1 MNKKILTAFIL
12 FSFSAHAYIPTI
24 ESLLRNGGN
33 QDIGNNTAVGILNIE
48 RMINAQE
55 TELENT
61 PRKNALKLLIGNED
75 ADRPSFIQLD
85 YRDGIVS
92 DSTMNKIHYRGNLS
106 LEKLGLKEG
115 TNIEAAIFYSLLS
128 SLLSNNSKM
137 FMEFFSI
144 VDPSIKKNIDLV
156 NKDQQSLLQQYKYY
170 LSKVA
175 SVDEQ
180 AKEELQNPLKPD
192 SEEGKLNVKEA
203 LRSTFLINDGLV
215 KRVREKNKFY
225 WDLVSPFV
233 YARFDGE
240 NHKLKKVVLTTEQGK
255 IEIDCYNY
263 ILFNGKL
270 EFPEIIYFKD
280 LSGQMYEIKMSKMY
294 SIKDAPG
301 AFNKR
306 LRNYEKTLNKNPE
319 KNSEIIK
326 PSFML

>member
-1 MNKKILTAFIL
+1 MNKKILTLFIL

-48 RMINAQE
+48 RMINAE
-55 TELENT
+55 DNELNNI
-61 PRKNALKLLIGNED
+61 PRRNALKILIGNED

-85 YRDGIVS
+85 YRDAIVS
-92 DSTMNKIHYRGNLS
+92 DSTMNKIHYRKNLS
-106 LEKLGLKEG
+106 LDKLGLKE
-115 TNIEAAIFYSLLS
+115 TNSIEAAVFYSLIS

-137 FMEFFSI
+137 FMEFFSMI
-144 VDPSIKKNIDLV
+144 DPSIKRNKELV
-156 NKDQQSLLQQYKYY
+156 NKDQLSILQQYKYY
-170 LSKVA
+170 LAKKA
-175 SVDEQ
+175 NEDEQ
-180 AKEELQNPLKPD
+180 VKEENKNPLKPET
-192 SEEGKLNVKEA
+192 EEGKLKVKEA
-203 LRSTFLINDGLV
+203 LRSTYLVNDGLV

-225 WDLVSPFV
+225 WDLISPFV

-240 NHKLKKVVLTTEQGK
+240 NHKLKRVVLTTEQGK

-301 AFNKR
+301 AFTKR
-306 LRNYEKTLNKNPE
+306 LRNYEKTLNSNPE

-326 PSFML
+326 PNFLL

>member
-1 MNKKILTAFIL
+1 M
-12 FSFSAHAYIPTI
+12 
-24 ESLLRNGGN
+24 
-33 QDIGNNTAVGILNIE
+33 
-48 RMINAQE
+48 
-55 TELENT
+55 
-61 PRKNALKLLIGNED
+61 
-75 ADRPSFIQLD
+75 
-85 YRDGIVS
+85 
-92 DSTMNKIHYRGNLS
+92 
-106 LEKLGLKEG
+106 
-115 TNIEAAIFYSLLS
+115 
-128 SLLSNNSKM
+128 
-137 FMEFFSI
+137 
-144 VDPSIKKNIDLV
+144 
-156 NKDQQSLLQQYKYY
+156 
-170 LSKVA
+170 A